1 MFDFQVV
8 EFIVVLLEA
17 GDEVTEKELIQ
28 SGAIHIILDLFFK

>member
-17 GDEVTEKELIQ
+17 GDEVAEKELIR
-28 SGAIHIILDLFFK
+28 SGAIRIILDHFFK